1 MATVTL
7 TLTDDQLLELI
18 AQLPPD
24 RQRSVLERLKA
35 DSDAWWAATQRE
47 GEAQLRRFAD
57 ERGLRWDTLSE
68 AERLVLVDD
77 LVHEARAEKRR

>member
-24 RQRSVLERLKA
+24 RKRSVLEKLRA
-35 DSDAWWAATQRE
+35 DSDAWWATTQRE
-47 GEAQLRRFAD
+47 GESQLRRYAA
-57 ERGLRWDTLSE
+57 ERGLRWDELSE
-68 AERLVLVDD
+68 AERLALVDD